1 MELLDAD
8 GTRVGGTVE
17 DVNEDGVLVVLD
29 DGLTFRG
36 KRSLLVP
43 HDELGDVVASHNGVE
58 TGLAAEET
66 APGELPAL
74 PEDYDYS
81 QTDLTE
87 KPEGEDA
94 GEAGAEMT
102 ERGRI
107 TLSED
112 EAGKF
117 VAEME
122 ANAGVA
128 PDVELTIENWDALF
142 GDDGMVSTPIGN
154 VKMGENQFAKLM
166 RRGRNSKLGM
176 VKPTLTTPDVI
187 VEDGSSA
194 KEGSETERA
203 SSYLFIKSFKKGDG
217 SRYYYFTSISV
228 SKDGKEVVVS
238 NQEKSRNRIVRLLT
252 NGSVIWR
259 APKDAAVSSVEKQG
273 LDYAHPEKTEDGAKG
288 SGLTPQSTPPFGKG
302 TETSVPVQAEG
313 TESSVNGAVSA
324 IPVKEVKTRKGV
336 KRVKMY
342 HEAPV
347 SATVADIV
355 GDGELDTA
363 EAAGL
368 IDAYAESSAKKA
380 EDVAGKKPAPVA
392 DADAYKEALR
402 NWREEV
408 KAAEAEAAYWQE
420 VKAEYERITRTAE
433 EEAVEEQAEETIATR
448 EGVLSSY
455 LGGRGGIL
463 ITPES
468 FDRETG
474 LRAADRKKLVGYLAR
489 AENGGVSMERASEML
504 WELMGADERA
514 LFGDQ
519 PAVRDA
525 LIDLFS
531 RGNPRTVAKEARE
544 AVDAMSPAHY
554 EEGAREA
561 YYEEAYHMGYEE
573 YTAYEEQLLPEV
585 IRLYHGID
593 ENALWAMF
601 AEAHEAMDG
610 QRQANANG
618 NERQTGNHEGIGE
631 NEATARGHGVLR
643 GEGAGEERGVS
654 VGPHTPG
661 EAGTGLPG
669 GNQEKTLHGGAQA
682 GGEGSGIGNA
692 LSLLDAVRTLY
703 SKGKEVASKLFSMKF
718 FDVAQTPKFMQELG
732 LRGDKF
738 TIKYGVIARHA
749 GKDGSHTLTER
760 DWEQLPQA
768 LQNPFAIS
776 KLNDKKDAYRI
787 YTSLQTE
794 GGEFVVVGA
803 DVKNAGRDIEV
814 NAISTVFGRRNNAN
828 LSQNEEVI
836 YRSNEITPEQSALL
850 KRPNFAQYP
859 TEQELSSAGK
869 GTETHPDLQG
879 NGEKIFS
886 QAELQEHLT
895 FGKGSGKVI
904 RGQFLNQ
911 GWSKAHGKSRIENGM
926 LIPGKTNKE
935 DQRSYT
941 WWNKDKPFSMGVG
954 GKPFDM
960 FFVMEESD
968 VNGIIRVRDQSNPI
982 GQWSGKSGFVTVNEM
997 VTEEPVDLTKAE
1009 IYIKNED
1016 GTYRKGTLE
1025 EVNALSTPSLQSR
1038 VEEAEGETNPNPTP
1052 AQAEAGNYKKGKV
1065 TVGDFDL
1072 SIENPAGSV
1081 RRGVDADGKEWETK
1095 MANTYGYI
1103 LGTEGVD
1110 GDHIDVFLSGN
1121 MDEWNGRRVFV
1132 VDQTRPDGSFDE
1144 HKVMLGFNSAEEA
1157 EAAYFANYSA
1167 DWRGTHPGIRIT
1179 GVNVED
1185 FKKWVQ
1191 SSHRKTKPFAEYSA
1205 VKGAV
1210 SKTGTAEQAETPK
1223 PHELPKRLENAY
1235 AGGNEEEVAEAER
1248 AIRDFISG
1256 TKDYKDVFATYFRAK
1271 ENARGI
1277 RDKENASRRANE
1289 FIAQCCKDALKDAG
1303 FAPNVLYNG
1312 KARADYAA
1320 TATDA
1325 AALDLLSADTSTD
1338 VVGAVVRNPHTQ
1350 EETLQAIAERYGNNG
1365 LDFEAKQALERRKEA
1380 KAKQAEA
1387 EEDTKRA
1394 ENVPVQE
1401 GGKPYT
1407 IAPASYTTNR
1417 GKVLDMQLVKFGREL
1432 SKDETRNAKA
1442 LAKGLKGWY
1451 DKEKGGFMMRST
1463 EDAQKLADA
1472 VMDESGETLA
1482 DAAPVSIPDLRQ
1494 VEAAPAKGEGVIEKA
1509 ERITKELEARQAPLE
1524 QPKNSG
1530 QFGLVSD
1537 ERMEELKKRLRNKLR
1552 GQLNSGIDPETLA
1565 IGMELAAGHIDRGIK
1580 KFADFAK
1587 VMVED
1592 LGDAIRPYL
1601 KAFYNGARD
1610 LPEVVESGLSEE
1622 MTPFDEVRTFDVANF
1637 DKGHTDV
1644 FAKAEAIVA
1653 EQGHQEEAEQA
1664 KKEIVNKRNTT
1675 RRTENEHRSAK
1686 ERMEEF
1692 AAMAER
1698 GESPYTVTPDVEKQ
1712 LAENRGNAKKK
1723 SEGNKKSPT
1732 TELVRQDSTTFIS
1745 SQPSDDAKVQQ
1756 ISENL
1761 AQLSEKYRGKRD
1773 KSGIYTDFAL
1783 AVGATRTGDGASRY
1797 ASIHLKDGSSAVIR
1811 ISNHNANAQTY
1822 AERGELTN
1830 NISIVFKTSRSRN
1843 SFKSHP
1849 DVELTEY
1856 VYTTE
1861 AIRNDGILLSQ
1872 VAESLRQMIETGEYV
1887 DLSGKAIVNRSQ
1899 DQPSAPRN
1907 PNKNEQRSINPEQP
1921 VGDLFS
1927 GLLEEP
1933 IGNNEKKTDEQ
1944 TGRAGGSTQR
1954 PRREDRLNTDELSDE
1969 KPQRRARTD
1978 NERLDP
1984 DLQGRRD
1991 DRRGNQSVPGG
2002 NEPILS
2008 GTERPAGRL
2017 SRLEEPKN
2025 TRNNRAER
2033 GVDYAPKGEDARIA
2047 ANMAAIRLSK
2057 ELLAKGEEATPEQ
2070 MAVLRKF
2077 SGWGGLGK
2085 AFSNE
2090 ATANELREL
2099 LGEQGYQDAV
2109 DSRRSAYYTPAY
2121 VIDALWDIARALG
2134 FKGGNI
2140 LEGSAGIGNI
2150 LGLMPEA
2157 LSDRSNIHAVEI
2169 DSTTGGIL
2177 SLLYPDA
2184 KVDIQGFQEAK
2195 VRNGSI
2201 DLAITNVPFIAGQEV
2216 FDKTGDKDLS
2226 AKFKIADFCIAKN
2239 IRKLREGGIGIF
2251 ITSSGT
2257 LDDSA
2262 RLRAWITN
2270 EGNADVVG
2278 AFRMHNKTFG
2288 GTGATSDIIVVRK
2301 RVNGKVSPN
2310 AIDVADVTGIRVAEY
2325 DTGETRK
2332 VKGEEVPVVKRM
2344 GMEYNKY
2351 YAEHP
2356 ENMAGEMQFNFE
2368 RGETWQPTSR
2378 ALFPS
2383 KDKPQEEMLSAW
2395 ADRFSRMEAEA
2406 EAATSIEDAA
2416 TRINEQLGEGV
2427 KEGSMVL
2434 NSQGQLCIARMGEA
2448 VPILSPQAGKGKK
2461 QRTDEER
2468 LDLFQN
2474 KKVKG
2479 HTKAAC
2485 FKAYAEIKAAL
2496 SAVLEYQSA
2505 HEDNAGLEPLLEELN
2520 RAFDAFTG
2528 TYGNL
2533 HKNPAIAFLRNDV
2546 DFSNI
2551 LALEDYS
2558 EKGDKEG
2565 NKVVK
2570 VGKTD
2575 VFKHRVVETEK
2586 EPRPETLKDGII
2598 ASLYKSGVVDVDYI
2612 AQALGQ
2618 PAGEIRREI
2627 VESGLGFENPATG
2640 AMEVSYQY
2648 LSGNVR
2654 EKLRIARENN
2664 EDGRYDANI
2673 SALEKVLPITIPAH
2687 LVEFTFG
2694 SSWIAPKLYEDFI
2707 EERTGLKV
2715 ELANVGGTW
2724 AMQTPYYTLGEKNR
2738 SMAVVSELCGKTIMG
2753 HELMEAALTNRT
2765 ITVSKTIKHWDG
2777 TTETI
2782 TDREATTACANKV
2795 DEIRS
2800 DFKDWARSRM
2810 QEDPEM
2816 SARMEQMYNERFNN
2830 YVPESIDDEFVPEH
2844 FGGAVTTLGG
2854 KPFKLYK
2861 HQAKAVVRATTHA
2874 VMLAHEVGTGKTYT
2888 LITAAMEM
2896 RRLGTA
2902 RKPMIVVQNAT
2913 VGQFVASA
2921 KEIYPNAKVLTIEEA
2936 DRTAEGRKNFYAKIK
2951 YNDWDMIVVP
2961 QSVFERIPDSEERQM
2976 AYIKSVI
2983 EEKMNVLALM
2993 KEHDSNGR
3001 NPIVRQAEK
3010 EIADKEEELAKIAEA
3025 MEAKRNKRDGKREA
3039 TTRQNAEVKALKML
3053 DREVDDVENFDDM
3066 GIDALLVDEAHEYK
3080 HLGFA
3085 TAMQRGV
3092 KGVDPS
3098 FSKKSQ
3104 GVFLKTQS
3112 VLERN
3117 HGRNVVFAT
3126 GTPISNTAAEIWTFM
3141 RYLMPADTMKEYGI
3155 YYFDDFVRNF
3165 GNISQMVEFKTDG
3178 KFAEVNR
3185 FAGYVNLP
3193 ELVRIWS
3200 SVADTVLTRE
3210 AEGVKNKVPETE
3222 KDAEA
3227 RKGMTAEEAERD
3239 RVVSSGRAEDIYL
3252 PQTRALRSV
3261 MKYVKAELKRFD
3273 EMTGKEKKENS
3284 HIPLTMYGIAKAA
3297 AVDARLVVNDAEDDP
3312 NSKTNAAVRETLRSL
3327 EDSKKYKG
3335 TVAIF
3340 ADNYQ
3345 NNRSGFNLYEDIRAK
3360 LIDAGVPAE
3369 QVVIIKPGMTVKK
3382 KLDIFEKVNAGEIR
3396 VVMGSTFTL
3405 GTGVNIQERLH
3416 TAIHVDA
3423 PNRPMDYTQ
3432 RNGRILRQGNLHK
3445 DMGIPV
3451 RILRFGVEDSLDVT
3465 AYQRLKTK
3473 GAIADSIMNGKKM
3486 IQNSMENRVL
3496 EEEEDVFGDMT
3507 AQLSGS
3513 QYAVLKNQAEREV
3526 RSLTSKQKQH
3536 DIDQI
3541 YLHEAI
3547 PKEKGFIAGAERRIG
3562 IETANLETIGKHF
3575 PNGKA
3580 DRITVGK
3587 LSFGSVDEMG
3597 DFFKQQ
3603 NAKMEDLVE
3612 QVENGAGEA
3621 NSTLTVRVNGLDFV
3635 VNTHVGRKLFE
3646 NGQQGLGFETERRV
3660 TFSCDALGLKDVSVK
3675 GNRLKGVMTEI
3686 AENIATGANSRRLL
3700 SDARHSLRAHSTQ
3713 LSQME
3718 ARYGKEFPFKE
3729 ELEAAKERFIEYE
3742 AKMRKELEEKEAK
3755 YAEMDAG
3762 VEASKD
3768 VEYTP
3773 EDEEEQENEN
3783 SYREV
3788 RDEDTLANAMSDP
3801 QSIRAAAEKLAEE
3814 LHTPIRIIEEVNEIE
3829 HEDASRQER
3838 MRSSKGWYNNS
3849 TGEVVIV
3856 LPNNIDVED
3865 AAATVFHEVVAH
3877 KGLKELI
3884 GAENEMKFYDEV
3896 YQHCKADVRKA
3907 IDKLAPK
3914 YGYDFGEATKE
3925 YMGSLAEKG
3934 FEDFT
3939 PGERSIWQWF
3949 KQEVLDAINKFLE
3962 TMKLPK
3968 WVKLGD
3974 NELRYM
3980 LWRSKQNLERG
3991 KMDPVQ
3997 VAADI
4002 VKRDELGLDDTLS
4015 YSDNKKGFKRNRAA
4029 RLDKSSKG
4037 QIATV
4042 VSREAVAKI
4051 VDNLQTLAREYEK
4064 YPHRVAGFITN
4075 VAAAMNM
4082 DRDGSSNYANIEL
4095 PSGLVLTVRN
4105 SNHNAKVP
4113 LFDKLGETD
4122 VVSIVISKYPNKGL
4136 QGTGEAN
4143 VEEFYY
4149 KASSLD
4155 DENGAS
4161 LPVII
4166 RDIANSLRTGVYSNT
4181 ARANYVNSTYTD
4193 ANGERK
4199 TRIETSEQYAKRKRN
4214 EEEELSFR
4222 DGDPEV
4228 HERARARDR
4237 YERRVRSGLY
4247 QSQEAFLD
4255 SMLGLKEFTD
4265 AVLRAEGKRMYIE
4278 DVDGFENAYLGENRL
4293 SSVNQA
4299 EADLAAHTLF
4309 DALYKE
4315 VSALAR
4321 NEDERAVLVDYM
4333 MAKHGLERNEYMAQR
4348 DAERSLA
4355 DSVEKKALDAAEE
4368 AYQADPADPLLED
4381 ARDAA
4386 KQAYDDALEAAF
4398 FKFRNKDYAGL
4409 TALTGTG
4416 NVADAEAEARQMVA
4430 DYEGRGVYK
4439 DGQIKHRQCPF
4450 HYPPSA
4456 CLWTSLSDIV
4466 CRLWFFKRGEIKK
4479 RNRQGMACSA

>member
-17 DVNEDGVLVVLD
+17 DVNADGVLVVLD

-43 HDELGDVVASHNGVE
+43 HDELGGVVASHNGVE
-58 TGLAAEET
+58 TGLAARDEAE
-66 APGELPAL
+66 AWELPEL
-74 PEDYDYS
+74 TEYYDYS
-81 QTDLTE
+81 QTDMTE
-87 KPEGEDA
+87 KPAGEDA
-94 GEAGAEMT
+94 GEAGAEMAST
-102 ERGRI
+102 EGIIGRKA
-107 TLSED
+107 TPE
-112 EAGKF
+112 EAEHI
-117 VAEME
+117 VALMKSTAEE
-122 ANAGVA
+122 AM
-128 PDVELTIENWDALF
+128 DLELTPENWEAQF
-142 GDDGMVSTPIGN
+142 GSDGKVDTPLGK
-154 VKMGENQFAKLM
+154 VKMGENQYLKLLK
-166 RRGRNSKLGM
+166 RKRQGYFGM
-176 VKPTLTTPDVI
+176 VKPTLQHPDVI
-187 VEDGSSA
+187 LEEHDPVEGA
-194 KEGSETERA
+194 ERDTKM
-203 SSYLFIKSFKKGDG
+203 LFIKTFVKADG
-217 SRYYYFTSISV
+217 SRFVHFESVTVQRDNLEVSISSHELNEAALIKKMQHDNV
-228 SKDGKEVVVS
+228 LHL
-238 NQEKSRNRIVRLLT
+238 NNRLFSSERRLT
-252 NGSVIWR
+252 EPQNEGSDLVP
-259 APKDAAVSSVEKQG
+259 APNRMSLSPEGNISS
-273 LDYAHPEKTEDGAKG
+273 T
-288 SGLTPQSTPPFGKG
+288 SKG

-313 TESSVNGAVSA
+313 TESSVNGSVSA

-347 SATVADIV
+347 ADTIADIV

-433 EEAVEEQAEETIATR
+433 EEAVEEQAE
-448 EGVLSSY
+448 
-455 LGGRGGIL
+455 
-463 ITPES
+463 
-468 FDRETG
+468 
-474 LRAADRKKLVGYLAR
+474 
-489 AENGGVSMERASEML
+489 ASEEISENL
-504 WELMGADERA
+504 SVDETDEFGKPLVLAKDGTTDFGFIGSESGLTEAPIRLSIGENTVGPDGKNHGYGLLHIEAGHGEQIRRA
-514 LFGDQ
+514 GFSS
-519 PAVRDA
+519 VRE
-525 LIDLFS
+525 FVEE
-531 RGNPRTVAKEARE
+531 VAKNYTDIR
-544 AVDAMSPAHY
+544 
-554 EEGAREA
+554 EGARIGDKQTYLLEVSDKRNN
-561 YYEEAYHMGYEE
+561 
-573 YTAYEEQLLPEV
+573 TLFVQLSNDGSYWN
-585 IRLYHGID
+585 INSAGIFRKTYSRRKPKVSAVPAVGGGTVTD
-593 ENALWAMF
+593 TPDVNS
-601 AEAHEAMDG
+601 G
-610 QRQANANG
+610 QSKG
-618 NERQTGNHEGIGE
+618 
-631 NEATARGHGVLR
+631 ATAP
-643 GEGAGEERGVS
+643 AGNS
-654 VGPHTPG
+654 
-661 EAGTGLPG
+661 
-669 GNQEKTLHGGAQA
+669 
-682 GGEGSGIGNA
+682 
-692 LSLLDAVRTLY
+692 
-703 SKGKEVASKLFSMKF
+703 
-718 FDVAQTPKFMQELG
+718 
-732 LRGDKF
+732 
-738 TIKYGVIARHA
+738 
-749 GKDGSHTLTER
+749 
-760 DWEQLPQA
+760 
-768 LQNPFAIS
+768 
-776 KLNDKKDAYRI
+776 
-787 YTSLQTE
+787 
-794 GGEFVVVGA
+794 
-803 DVKNAGRDIEV
+803 
-814 NAISTVFGRRNNAN
+814 
-828 LSQNEEVI
+828 
-836 YRSNEITPEQSALL
+836 PE
-850 KRPNFAQYP
+850 
-859 TEQELSSAGK
+859 TSAGK
-869 GTETHPDLQG
+869 GTETLPDLQG
-879 NGEKIFS
+879 NG
-886 QAELQEHLT
+886 
-895 FGKGSGKVI
+895 
-904 RGQFLNQ
+904 
-911 GWSKAHGKSRIENGM
+911 
-926 LIPGKTNKE
+926 GKTAP
-935 DQRSYT
+935 T
-941 WWNKDKPFSMGVG
+941 
-954 GKPFDM
+954 
-960 FFVMEESD
+960 
-968 VNGIIRVRDQSNPI
+968 
-982 GQWSGKSGFVTVNEM
+982 
-997 VTEEPVDLTKAE
+997 TEK
-1009 IYIKNED
+1009 
-1016 GTYRKGTLE
+1016 
-1025 EVNALSTPSLQSR
+1025 PSLQAR
-1038 VEEAEGETNPNPTP
+1038 VEAAEAETNPNPTP

-1081 RRGVDADGKEWETK
+1081 RKGVDADGKEWETK

-1144 HKVMLGFNSAEEA
+1144 HKVMLGFNSAEDA

-1235 AGGNEEEVAEAER
+1235 AGGNEEEVAEEER

-1256 TKDYKDVFATYFRAK
+1256 TKDYKAVFATYFRAK

-1277 RDKENASRRANE
+1277 RDKEDASRRANE

-1338 VVGAVVRNPHTQ
+1338 VVGAVARNPHTQ
-1350 EETLQAIAERYGNNG
+1350 EDTLQAIAERYGNNG
-1365 LDFEAKQALERRKEA
+1365 LDFEAEQALERRKEA
-1380 KAKQAEA
+1380 KAGNEEV

-1407 IAPASYTTNR
+1407 IAPASYTTKR

-1451 DKEKGGFMMRST
+1451 DKEKGGFMMRSA
-1463 EDAQKLADA
+1463 EDARKLADA

-1580 KFADFAK
+1580 QFADFAK

-1653 EQGHQEEAEQA
+1653 EQAHQEEAEQA
-1664 KKEIVNKRNTT
+1664 KKDIVNKRNTT
-1675 RRTENEHRSAK
+1675 RRQENEQRAAK

-1698 GESPYTVTPDVEKQ
+1698 GESPYKVTPEVEKQ

-1861 AIRNDGILLSQ
+1861 AIRNDGNLLSQ

-1907 PNKNEQRSINPEQP
+1907 PNKGKKRNINPEQP

-1927 GLLEEP
+1927 GLLEES
-1933 IGNNEKKTDEQ
+1933 IGNNEKNIQ
-1944 TGRAGGSTQR
+1944 TGPGTAERAGDSTQR
-1954 PRREDRLNTDELSDE
+1954 PRREDRFSTDELSDE

-2008 GTERPAGRL
+2008 GTGRPAGRL

-2184 KVDIQGFQEAK
+2184 KVDIQGFQDAK

-2201 DLAITNVPFIAGQEV
+2201 DLAITNVPFIAGAEV

-2395 ADRFSRMEAEA
+2395 ANRFSNMEAEA

-2485 FKAYAEIKAAL
+2485 FKAYAEIKSAL

-2551 LALEDYS
+2551 LALETYS

-2565 NKVVK
+2565 NKVVE

-2575 VFKHRVVETEK
+2575 VFRHRVVETEK

-2765 ITVSKTIKHWDG
+2765 ITVSKTIRHWDG

-2961 QSVFERIPDSEERQM
+2961 QSVFERIPDSEERRM
-2976 AYIKSVI
+2976 AYIKSII
-2983 EEKMNVLALM
+2983 EEKMRVLEIM
-2993 KEHDSNGR
+2993 RENDSSGR
-3001 NPIVRQAEK
+3001 SPIVRQAEN
-3010 EIADKEEELAKIAEA
+3010 EIAKREDELAEIAA
-3025 MEAKRNKRDGKREA
+3025 ALEAKRSKRDGKREA

-3053 DREVDDVENFDDM
+3053 DREVDDVENFDEM

-3227 RKGMTAEEAERD
+3227 RKDMTAEEAERD
-3239 RVVSSGRAEDIYL
+3239 RIVSSGRAEDIYL

-3273 EMTGKEKKENS
+3273 EMTGKEKKKNS

-3526 RSLTSKQKQH
+3526 RSLSSKQKQH

-3646 NGQQGLGFETERRV
+3646 GGQGLGFETERRV

-3686 AENIATGANSRRLL
+3686 AENIASGANSRKLL

-3773 EDEEEQENEN
+3773 EDEEEQDEN

-3788 RDEDTLANAMSDP
+3788 RDEDTLADAMSDP
-3801 QSIRAAAEKLAEE
+3801 QSIRTAAEELAEE

-3896 YQHCKADVRKA
+3896 YKHCKADVRKA

-3939 PGERSIWQWF
+3939 PSERSIWQWF

-4015 YSDNKKGFKRNRAA
+4015 YSGNKKGFKRNRAA

-4181 ARANYVNSTYTD
+4181 APANYVNSTYTD

-4265 AVLRAEGKRMYIE
+4265 AVLRAEGKRVYIE

-4299 EADLAAHTLF
+4299 EADLAARTLF

-4355 DSVEKKALDAAEE
+4355 DSVEKKALDEAEK

-4398 FKFRNKDYAGL
+4398 FKSRKKDYAGL

-4450 HYPPSA
+4450 FYPPSA
-4456 CLWTSLSDIV
+4456 
-4466 CRLWFFKRGEIKK
+4466 
-4479 RNRQGMACSA
+4479 